1 MKITKI
7 ISGIAAG
14 VLAAFC
20 MTFTAFAEPQDIEL
34 SVSRAVETNGLWG
47 QSITYPKTE
56 FNPAGIG
63 PDTVIEVQYE
73 LKGDPSLSGQHQV
86 ELILQNYDVDPQI
99 WAQVVPYEYDDT
111 HALFDYNAMLMA
123 YGNEDFSGIGN
134 ICFGDRGIN
143 MIVTSVKITNY
154 EIPVREIVT
163 TAAETEAATEEVTEA
178 SEAPAETTAAETTA
192 APNAEEGSGNSIV
205 LIIVI
210 VAVVV
215 IAAVIVVVVVVTK
228 NNKKRFY

>member
-20 MTFTAFAEPQDIEL
+20 MTFTAFAEPKDIDL

-56 FNPAGIG
+56 FNPTGINK
-63 PDTVIEVQYE
+63 DTIIEVHYE
-73 LKGDPSLSGQHQV
+73 LSGEPSLSDQHPV
-86 ELILQNYDVDPQI
+86 ELILQNYDIEPQI

-111 HALFDYNAMLMA
+111 HALFNYDSMLMA
-123 YGNEDFSGIGN
+123 YGYEDFSGIGN
-134 ICFGDRGIN
+134 ICIGDRGVN
-143 MIVTSVKITNY
+143 MIVTSVKVINY

-178 SEAPAETTAAETTA
+178 PAETTAAETTA
-192 APNAEEGSGNSIV
+192 APNAEESSGNSIV
-205 LIIVI
+205 LVIII

-215 IAAVIVVVVVVTK
+215 VAAVIVVVIVVAK

>member
-20 MTFTAFAEPQDIEL
+20 MAFTAFAEPQDIEL
-34 SVSRAVETNGLWG
+34 PVSRAVETNGLWG
-47 QSITYPKTE
+47 QSITYPKNE
-56 FNPAGIG
+56 VNPAGIG
-63 PDTVIEVQYE
+63 PDTIIEVHYE
-73 LKGDPSLSGQHQV
+73 LNGEPSMPGQHQV

-99 WAQVVPYEYDDT
+99 WAQVIPYEYDDT
-111 HALFDYNAMLMA
+111 HALFDYDSMLLA

-143 MIVTSVKITNY
+143 MIVTSVKIINY
-154 EIPVREIVT
+154 DPPAREIVT
-163 TAAETEAATEEVTEA
+163 TASTEAQTEEVTEA
-178 SEAPAETTAAETTA
+178 TEAPAETTAAETTA
-192 APNAEEGSGNSIV
+192 APNAEEGSGNNVVVIV
-205 LIIVI
+205 VII

-215 IAAVIVVVVVVTK
+215 VAAVVVVIIVTNK
-228 NNKKRFY
+228 NKKRFY